1 MQEWLQKDY
10 VRPYVRLLCRL
21 LLTFIAILILSWALP
36 AFFSFFLP
44 FILAFLVASAM
55 NPLIC
60 FFQRKWNISRS
71 ILSVLMVALALLFVA
86 AILGGFIYALGRE
99 IVALAQNIDGILE
112 SFSQTIA
119 SVTAQSN
126 WLLHYLPTDTEEI
139 LSGLLGGFMTWIQS
153 QGTALADRVITQT
166 VTVTTR
172 VGGGIV
178 TLVIF
183 ILASYFIM
191 ADYSRFTGQV
201 RKYLSPK
208 TYKGYST
215 LKEATLSAFSGYLKA
230 QLLMAFVTFSLSLVA
245 LLVIR
250 QEFALIIAVLL
261 GILDFVP
268 VIGTSIILVP
278 WAIINILN
286 GAYARG
292 VYLFALSVVAFLIRR
307 IIEPKI
313 VGSQMGLS
321 PLTALA
327 SIYIGMQ
334 LGGVVGLIL
343 GPIVA
348 MVLVNLYKAGL
359 FNGWIKDVNAVL
371 DLQRRKDL

>member
-1 MQEWLQKDY
+1 MQMWFQKDY
-10 VRPYVRLLCRL
+10 VRPYVRLLCRV
-21 LLTFIAILILSWALP
+21 LLTLIAILILSRLIP
-36 AFFSFFLP
+36 EFLSLFLP
-44 FILAFLVASAM
+44 FILAFLIASAM

-60 FFQRKWNISRS
+60 FLQKKWNISRS
-71 ILSVLMVALALLFVA
+71 ILSVLMVVLALLLVA
-86 AILGGFIYALGRE
+86 AILGGFIYALARE

-112 SFSQTIA
+112 SVSQAIA
-119 SVTAQSN
+119 SVAAHSN
-126 WLLHYLPTDTEEI
+126 WMLHFLPTDAEEI
-139 LSGLLGGFMTWIQS
+139 LTGLADGFMAWIQS
-153 QGTALADRVITQT
+153 QGTAFADIVITQT

-183 ILASYFIM
+183 ILALYFIM
-191 ADYSRFTGQV
+191 ADYPRFTERVQ
-201 RKYLSPK
+201 KTLSPK

-215 LKEATLSAFSGYLKA
+215 VKEATLSAFSGYLKA
-230 QLLMAFVTFSLSLVA
+230 QLLMAFVTFLISLIA
-245 LLVIR
+245 LLIIR
-250 QEFALIIAVLL
+250 QEFALLIAVVL
-261 GILDFVP
+261 GIIDFVP

-292 VYLFALSVVAFLIRR
+292 VYLITLSVVAFLIRR
-307 IIEPKI
+307 VIEPKI

-321 PLTALA
+321 PLTALV

-334 LGGVVGLIL
+334 LGGVIGLIL

-348 MVLVNLYKAGL
+348 MVLLNLYKAGL
-359 FNGWIKDVNAVL
+359 FYGWIKDINAVL
-371 DLQRRKDL
+371 DLQRRKD